1 MIVGEASIL
10 IRPITAGF
18 GKQLLEGA
26 DKELAASGA
35 TAGSRFGGMFAKG
48 LAGIGIATAAI
59 GIAAIKMGSDYQRSL
74 LMIHTQAGA
83 TGENLGQI
91 TKQIFAMAPAV
102 GFGPKALVDALYHIE
117 SVGYRGAQAMDI
129 LKIAAQG
136 AKIGHEDLEKTA
148 NSLVATMASG
158 ITGFHGAAQA
168 MGVLDAII
176 GAGNMRMDGLN
187 AAIGTGLFASAQ
199 TFGISIQSVGAA
211 LAFMTDRGSGAQESA
226 TRLRMSIAL
235 MAAPSAAASKIMGTL
250 GLSTTEVHSRTTAMS
265 EALKKAHITTSMLAS
280 DLRKPDG
287 FEVALRHLKTA
298 LADSGVSAVTA
309 SAIISRAFGGGRSG
323 ATIMAMYGNLDV
335 LKGKFD
341 QITRTSNNFGQSWAA
356 TQKTASFQFSRFT
369 ALVETGLTRL
379 GMFLLPQVTRATK
392 GLVDGVIAAGPVIS
406 RAWDSI
412 MGGFRNPGAKLG
424 ASASVFNAVSPLN
437 AILLSAGQNI
447 RKFSDLLLPALRSAG
462 SAIMGALGPTWDLI
476 RNLARDL
483 APLAGLLLK
492 VFAGAVIVG
501 IRAFAVAVRD
511 VLTPMI
517 RFAGSL
523 VGFLG
528 KLAGNTAFQALAVGV
543 AVLLV
548 PFGALLVV
556 LKGMEL
562 ATAANLLIT
571 KAWTVATN
579 IAKEATI
586 AFRFAVWLLNAA
598 WEANPIGVVV
608 LALTALAAGLVFAYE
623 KSKAFRDIV
632 DSVGRVFRTL
642 WDAITGGAAAQE
654 KVKRFFSDL
663 PGMILRGVEAGGRAL
678 ADFGKRIPGWIMSGL
693 GAAGGF
699 GKKLLD
705 MVVSGLATGGQLL
718 ADVGRRIPG
727 WLWDGI
733 KGAVNLGV
741 GLLNLIHEGIQS
753 GGRVVT
759 DVAKKIPGWIL
770 DGIKSAVT
778 SIPSFFA
785 NLFTHL
791 FDGGGGGGG
800 GGKGNEGAKK
810 AGKGIV
816 ASIIGGLTG
825 AAKDLLDWFTKLPGK
840 IAGWVGSIDFGA
852 IGKKILTLVGH
863 AFQDAGTIL
872 KVAGFL
878 ALGLAAVGL
887 AVVLILPAIGLAI
900 AFALVTA
907 LLHALGTNWSK
918 IGQFFTGAWNGIKS
932 SAIEGMHAVGGA
944 VSHGAEQIAG
954 FFTRMWHDVTTFFR
968 VGWLAITAIA
978 TSLWHDVT
986 GVFNRIKTDVSNIV
1000 TDILAFIDRHW
1011 RLLLVIF
1018 TGPIGLVIV
1027 IVDYFHKQIGAF
1039 FTQMWHDV
1047 SGFVERMWHDVT
1059 TFFHV
1064 GALAVAAIA
1073 ASSYQAVTGFV
1084 MRMRDDVNTF
1094 VSRMWHDVTGFFYVG
1109 WLAVTAIV
1117 TSLWRDVTAWVTRMW
1132 HDVSGFVVRMWNDV
1146 TAFFHVGYLAV
1157 IAIVTSLWNT
1167 VVDLFTRLWHDVT
1180 GWVTRM
1186 WTDVTTF
1193 FHVGAMAVTAIV
1205 TSLWRT
1211 VVDLFTR
1218 LWTDVSN
1225 WVTRM
1230 WHDVITFIMRM
1241 AVDAWDIVRPFVTRI
1256 VGGFGDL
1263 WTGATGFASRLW
1275 HDVAGFFGRMRDD
1288 VVGIFDDL
1296 VTKAGQVWDRVKD
1309 LVAVPIRWVIEN
1321 PYDKGIVPLIRGIG
1335 DILHE
1340 PGMQNLAPL
1349 HFAGGGAVPGNHDR
1363 DDVPLYGTPGEV
1375 MVDKPTVARHGGPN
1389 LLMRALGMTGGGGT
1403 GGHYAVGGPVL
1414 PPGLNFQGLSSFN
1427 PNSLQGSL
1435 TAGTA
1440 TGAAAG
1446 RQFVTKQD
1454 ALRISGGKADTGIL
1468 GRIVHDIA
1476 HPTDLLGDLKK
1487 LALGALAIGAT
1498 PVVHT
1503 IEGAADGAL
1512 KSLGEPG
1519 RWMDKEVHNIGD
1531 ALLSL
1536 LAGKDAAY
1544 NAAQAAAAAAG
1555 GGAGLLQVGNGTD
1568 IVNDARKYL
1577 GQQYILGGDPYGG
1590 GGTDCSGLVDRVMAD
1605 LGHKL
1610 PGRPLTWD
1618 LVKMGTAVNYADALP
1633 GDLVFT
1639 NYGEGGIPGP
1649 GHVGIYEGGG
1659 RMIDDPNPSSHVR
1672 EEAVWETPGA
1682 VRRLLVDHLPTA
1694 VAAAAVN
1701 GSWADVVYQALKMEN
1716 LPASAAGGVLR
1727 LIQSESGGD
1736 ANAQNNWDSNARAG
1750 TPSQGLMQ
1758 LIPGTF
1764 AANHWPGTS
1773 DNIRDPLANIAA
1785 GINYAVKTYGIGML
1799 MGGGRHDG
1807 TGRYVGYEQGTMFV
1821 PSTGPATLHQ
1831 GEIVIPRGPSDT
1843 IRQHMATGGVVH
1855 HPRHHLTHHPLHHAA
1870 HHAAAHHAS
1879 SYAALY
1885 RHAVELY
1892 AKLITDQLH
1901 HLSPATIRSDIAR
1914 IAVANRAADVARGH
1928 PLAHHHATHHLAH
1941 HRLHHPAHHLTH
1953 HPHHHAA
1960 HHPHHVLHP
1969 HHPLHPH
1976 HRVLHPHHPLHH
1988 AAHHLTHPRHHPLHH
2003 LQHPSHHA
2011 AHHAGWSAL
2020 TRLHHAGWSA
2030 LARLHHL
2037 QHPSHHAAHHAGWS
2051 ALARLHHP
2059 HHWSAL
2065 QRAHHPLHWSALE
2078 RLHHPHHYR
2087 RHPRVFDTGGYLE
2100 SGAVGVNLSGRRER
2114 VLNPDETATYDR
2126 TRGRTGTTVHQNN
2139 HFNGVDLPTAQAQAA
2154 RELTLAL
2161 AGAGVG

>member
-1 MIVGEASIL
+1 MIVGEASIV
-10 IRPITAGF
+10 IRPITTGF
-18 GKQLLEGA
+18 GKRLLEDA

-59 GIAAIKMGSDYQRSL
+59 GIAAIKMGTDYQRSL

-129 LKIAAQG
+129 LKVAAEG

-187 AAIGTGLFASAQ
+187 GAIGTGFLATAQ
-199 TFGISIQSVGAA
+199 TFGMSLQSVGAA

-235 MAAPSAAASKIMGTL
+235 MGAPSAAASKILGTL
-250 GLSTTEVHSRTTAMS
+250 GLSSTEVKSRTTAMS
-265 EALKKAHITTSMLAS
+265 EALKKAHITTSMLAL

-298 LADSGVSAVTA
+298 LLASGVSAETA

-341 QITRTSNNFGQSWAA
+341 QIMRTSNNFGQSWAA
-356 TQKTASFQFSRFT
+356 TQKTAAFQFDRFR

-379 GMFLLPQVTRATK
+379 GMFLLPLVTKATK
-392 GLVDGVIAAGPVIS
+392 GLVDGIIALPSVIGPAIAMI
-406 RAWDSI
+406 RGFWDV
-412 MGGFRNPGAKLG
+412 MHGAFTGKGQATGFADSLGSGAIG
-424 ASASVFNAVSPLN
+424 VAQNVGSSV
-437 AILLSAGQNI
+437 
-447 RKFSDLLLPALRSAG
+447 RRFSDLLLPALRSAG

-492 VFAGAVIVG
+492 IFGASVILQWRLYAIV
-501 IRAFAVAVRD
+501 IRDAI
-511 VLTPMI
+511 TPMI
-517 RFAGSL
+517 RFLGTL

-543 AVLLV
+543 GVLLV

-562 ATAANLLIT
+562 ATAANLMVT
-571 KAWTVATN
+571 KAWTLATN
-579 IAKEATI
+579 IAKEAAI

-598 WEANPIGVVV
+598 WTASPIGVVV

-663 PGMILRGVEAGGRAL
+663 PGMILHGVEAGGQAL
-678 ADFGKRIPGWIMSGL
+678 ADFGRRIPGWIMSGL
-693 GAAGGF
+693 GAAGNF
-699 GKKLLD
+699 GMKLLD
-705 MVVSGLATGGQLL
+705 IVVSGLSAGGQLL

-741 GLLNLIHEGIQS
+741 GLLNLIHDGIQG

-759 DVAKKIPGWIL
+759 DVAKKIPGWVL
-770 DGIKSAVT
+770 DGVKSAVGD
-778 SIPSFFA
+778 IYDFFT
-785 NLFTHL
+785 NLLTHL

-800 GGKGNEGAKK
+800 GGGKKGNEGGKK
-810 AGKGIV
+810 AGKSII
-816 ASIIGGLTG
+816 ASILDGLTT
-825 AAKDLLDWFTKLPGK
+825 AVTDLFNWFTKLPGR

-887 AVVLILPAIGLAI
+887 AVVLIMPAIGLAI

-907 LLHALGTNWSK
+907 LLHALGTNWTK
-918 IGQFFTGAWNGIKS
+918 IGKFFTDAWNAIKN
-932 SAIEGMHAVGGA
+932 SALEGMHFIGGA

-954 FFTRMWHDVTTFFR
+954 FFTRMWHDVTGIFT
-968 VGWLAITAIA
+968 
-978 TSLWHDVT
+978 
-986 GVFNRIKTDVSNIV
+986 RIKNDVSNIV
-1000 TDILAFIDRHW
+1000 TGILDFIDKHW

-1027 IVDYFHKQIGAF
+1027 VVDHFHKQIGAF
-1039 FTQMWHDV
+1039 FTQMWNDV
-1047 SGFVERMWHDVT
+1047 SGFVT
-1059 TFFHV
+1059 
-1064 GALAVAAIA
+1064 
-1073 ASSYQAVTGFV
+1073 
-1084 MRMRDDVNTF
+1084 
-1094 VSRMWHDVTGFFYVG
+1094 RMWHDVTGFFQVG
-1109 WLAVTAIV
+1109 ALAATAIV
-1117 TSLWRDVTAWVTRMW
+1117 ASLWRDVTGWVTRIW
-1132 HDVSGFVVRMWNDV
+1132 HDVSGFVTRMWSDV

-1157 IAIVTSLWNT
+1157 AAIVTSLWRT
-1167 VVDLFTRLWHDVT
+1167 AVDLFTRLWRDVT
-1180 GWVTRM
+1180 TWVTRM

-1193 FHVGAMAVTAIV
+1193 FHVGYLAVTAIV

-1211 VVDLFTR
+1211 AVDLFTR
-1218 LWTDVSN
+1218 LWTDVTN
-1225 WVTRM
+1225 WVTRL
-1230 WHDVITFIMRM
+1230 WHDVVNVITRLAADVWGVIG
-1241 AVDAWDIVRPFVTRI
+1241 PFVLRI

-1275 HDVAGFFGRMRDD
+1275 HDVAGFFGRMRDE
-1288 VVGIFDDL
+1288 VVGIFNDL
-1296 VTKAGQVWDRVKD
+1296 VAQVGRIWNGVQDA
-1309 LVAVPIRWVIEN
+1309 VAVPIKWVLEN

-1335 DILHE
+1335 NVLHE
-1340 PGMQNLAPL
+1340 PGMQNLGEL
-1349 HFAGGGAVPGNHDR
+1349 HFADGGQLPMRAIPGNHDR
-1363 DDVPLYGTPGEV
+1363 DTVPFYGTPGEV
-1375 MVDKPTVARHGGPN
+1375 VVPKPVVARFGGPDS
-1389 LLMRALGMTGGGGT
+1389 LMGALGFDGKGGP
-1403 GGHYAVGGPVL
+1403 GHYAVGGPVL
-1414 PPGLNFQGLSSFN
+1414 PAGLSFGNLSGF
-1427 PNSLQGSL
+1427 SGLGQAAAA
-1435 TAGTA
+1435 AGA
-1440 TGAAAG
+1440 AAGGAAAG
-1446 RQFVTKQD
+1446 RQFVTHQD
-1454 ALRISGGKADTGIL
+1454 ALRISGGKPDSGIL

-1487 LALGALAIGAT
+1487 LALGALALGAT
-1498 PVVHT
+1498 PIVHT

-1531 ALLSL
+1531 GLLSL

-1568 IVNDARKYL
+1568 MVNDARKYL

-1649 GHVGIYEGGG
+1649 GHVGIYEGAG

-1682 VRRLLVDHLPTA
+1682 VRRLLVDHLPTV

-1701 GSWADVVYQALKMEN
+1701 GNWADVVYQALKMEN

-1736 ANAQNNWDSNARAG
+1736 PNAQNNWDSNAQAG
-1750 TPSQGLMQ
+1750 HPSQGLMQ
-1758 LIPGTF
+1758 LIPDTF

-1785 GINYAVKTYGIGML
+1785 GINYAVKTYGVGML

-1807 TGRYVGYEQGTMFV
+1807 SGRYVGYEQGTMFV

-1855 HPRHHLTHHPLHHAA
+1855 HPAHHATHHPLHHPTHHLTHHLTHHPLHH
-1870 HHAAAHHAS
+1870 
-1879 SYAALY
+1879 
-1885 RHAVELY
+1885 
-1892 AKLITDQLH
+1892 
-1901 HLSPATIRSDIAR
+1901 P
-1914 IAVANRAADVARGH
+1914 
-1928 PLAHHHATHHLAH
+1928 
-1941 HRLHHPAHHLTH
+1941 LHHPAHHTGH
-1953 HPHHHAA
+1953 H
-1960 HHPHHVLHP
+1960 
-1969 HHPLHPH
+1969 
-1976 HRVLHPHHPLHH
+1976 
-1988 AAHHLTHPRHHPLHH
+1988 
-2003 LQHPSHHA
+2003 
-2011 AHHAGWSAL
+2011 
-2020 TRLHHAGWSA
+2020 
-2030 LARLHHL
+2030 
-2037 QHPSHHAAHHAGWS
+2037 WS

-2065 QRAHHPLHWSALE
+2065 AHAHHSAHHAGWSALTRLHHLQHPAHHSAHHAGWSALTRLHHLQHHPHHWSALQ

-2087 RHPRVFDTGGYLE
+2087 HHPRVFDTGGYLE

-2114 VLNPDETATYDR
+2114 VLNPDETAVYDR
-2126 TRGRTGTTVHQNN
+2126 TRGKAGTTVHQNN
-2139 HFNGVDLPTAQAQAA
+2139 HFNGVDLPTAQAQSA

>member
-18 GKQLLEGA
+18 GKRLLEDA
-26 DKELAASGA
+26 DKELAGSGA
-35 TAGSRFGGMFAKG
+35 TAGARFGGMFAKG

-158 ITGFHGAAQA
+158 ITGFHGAAEA

-250 GLSTTEVHSRTTAMS
+250 GLSTTEVHARTTAMS
-265 EALKKAHITTSMLAS
+265 EALKKAHITTSMLAL

-298 LADSGVSAVTA
+298 LLASGVSAETA

-323 ATIMAMYGNLDV
+323 ATIMAMYGNLDA

-341 QITRTSNNFGQSWAA
+341 QIMRTSNNFGQSWAA
-356 TQKTASFQFSRFT
+356 TQKTAAFQFDRFR

-379 GMFLLPQVTRATK
+379 GMFLLPQVTKAMK
-392 GLVDGVIAAGPVIS
+392 GVVDGIIAAGPIVS
-406 RAWDSI
+406 RAWHTI
-412 MGGFRNPGAKLG
+412 MGGFQHPDAKIDPG
-424 ASASVFNAVSPLN
+424 VFGFDRIFLTV
-437 AILLSAGQNI
+437 GQDI

-462 SAIMGALGPTWDLI
+462 AAIMGALGPTWDLI

-483 APLAGLLLK
+483 APLAGILLAA
-492 VFAGAVIVG
+492 FGGGVIVG
-501 IRAFAVAVRD
+501 IRAFAIVIRD
-511 VLTPMI
+511 VVTPLI
-517 RFAGSL
+517 RF
-523 VGFLG
+523 LG
-528 KLAGNTAFQALAVGV
+528 MLAGNTAFQAFAVGLST
-543 AVLLV
+543 LLV

-562 ATAANLLIT
+562 AT
-571 KAWTVATN
+571 KAWTIATN
-579 IAKEATI
+579 IAKEAAI
-586 AFRFAVWLLNAA
+586 AFRFVMWLLNAA

-608 LALTALAAGLVFAYE
+608 LALTALAAGLIYAYNH
-623 KSKAFRDIV
+623 SKTFRDIV
-632 DSVGRVFRTL
+632 QGALRAVG
-642 WDAITGGAAAQE
+642 DAAA
-654 KVKRFFSDL
+654 
-663 PGMILRGVEAGGRAL
+663 
-678 ADFGKRIPGWIMSGL
+678 
-693 GAAGGF
+693 AAG
-699 GKKLLD
+699 
-705 MVVSGLATGGQLL
+705 
-718 ADVGRRIPG
+718 R
-727 WLWDGI
+727 
-733 KGAVNLGV
+733 
-741 GLLNLIHEGIQS
+741 
-753 GGRVVT
+753 
-759 DVAKKIPGWIL
+759 
-770 DGIKSAVT
+770 
-778 SIPSFFA
+778 
-785 NLFTHL
+785 
-791 FDGGGGGGG
+791 
-800 GGKGNEGAKK
+800 
-810 AGKGIV
+810 
-816 ASIIGGLTG
+816 
-825 AAKDLLDWFTKLPGK
+825 
-840 IAGWVGSIDFGA
+840 
-852 IGKKILTLVGH
+852 
-863 AFQDAGTIL
+863 
-872 KVAGFL
+872 
-878 ALGLAAVGL
+878 
-887 AVVLILPAIGLAI
+887 
-900 AFALVTA
+900 
-907 LLHALGTNWSK
+907 
-918 IGQFFTGAWNGIKS
+918 
-932 SAIEGMHAVGGA
+932 
-944 VSHGAEQIAG
+944 
-954 FFTRMWHDVTTFFR
+954 FFTRMWQDIVGAFDSVWPLIKRWGPLVLAVFAPFLGLPLLIVQHWGQITGFFTRLWGDVTGWVSRMSRDVAGFFGR
-968 VGWLAITAIA
+968 MWADVTGWVVR
-978 TSLWHDVT
+978 LWHDVT
-986 GVFNRIKTDVSNIV
+986 GFFDRIKTDVSNVV
-1000 TDILAFIDRHW
+1000 TGILGFVDQHW

-1027 IVDYFHKQIGAF
+1027 LVDYFHKQIGAF

-1047 SGFVERMWHDVT
+1047 SGAVTRLWRDVT
-1059 TFFHV
+1059 TFFQV
-1064 GALAVAAIA
+1064 GYLAA
-1073 ASSYQAVTGFV
+1073 
-1084 MRMRDDVNTF
+1084 
-1094 VSRMWHDVTGFFYVG
+1094 
-1109 WLAVTAIV
+1109 TAIV
-1117 TSLWRDVTAWVTRMW
+1117 TSLWKTVVDLYIRLW
-1132 HDVSGFVVRMWNDV
+1132 HDVSSFVTRMWNDV

-1157 IAIVTSLWNT
+1157 TAIVTSLWQT
-1167 VVDLFTRLWHDVT
+1167 TVDLFTRLWRDVT
-1180 GWVTRM
+1180 NWVTRM

-1193 FHVGAMAVTAIV
+1193 FHVGYLAVTAIV

-1211 VVDLFTR
+1211 AVDLFTR
-1218 LWTDVSN
+1218 LWTDVTN
-1225 WVTRM
+1225 WVTRL
-1230 WHDVITFIMRM
+1230 WHDVVNFFTRM
-1241 AVDAWDIVRPFVTRI
+1241 AADVWGVIGPFVLRI

-1296 VTKAGQVWDRVKD
+1296 VTKAGRLWDRIKD

-1340 PGMQNLAPL
+1340 PGMQNLGEL
-1349 HFAGGGAVPGNHDR
+1349 HFADGGQLPMRAIPGNHDR
-1363 DDVPLYGTPGEV
+1363 DTVPFYGTPGEV
-1375 MVDKPTVARHGGPN
+1375 VVPKPVVARFGGPDS
-1389 LLMRALGMTGGGGT
+1389 LMGALGFDGKGGP
-1403 GGHYAVGGPVL
+1403 GHYAVGGPVL

-1446 RQFVTKQD
+1446 RQFVTTQD

-1694 VAAAAVN
+1694 IAAAAVN

-1736 ANAQNNWDSNARAG
+1736 ANAVNLWDSNAQAG
-1750 TPSQGLMQ
+1750 HPSQGLMQ
-1758 LIPGTF
+1758 LIPDTF

-1785 GINYAVKTYGIGML
+1785 GINYAVKTYGIDML

-1843 IRQHMATGGVVH
+1843 IRQHMATGGVVQ
-1855 HPRHHLTHHPLHHAA
+1855 PN
-1870 HHAAAHHAS
+1870 
-1879 SYAALY
+1879 YAALY
-1885 RHAVELY
+1885 QHAVELY
-1892 AKLITDQLH
+1892 AKLITDQQH
-1901 HLSPATIRSDIAR
+1901 HLSPATIRADIAR
-1914 IAVANRAADVARGH
+1914 IAVANRAADVAGGH
-1928 PLAHHHATHHLAH
+1928 SLARHHATHHA
-1941 HRLHHPAHHLTH
+1941 T
-1953 HPHHHAA
+1953 
-1960 HHPHHVLHP
+1960 
-1969 HHPLHPH
+1969 HHPLHH
-1976 HRVLHPHHPLHH
+1976 ATHH

-2003 LQHPSHHA
+2003 LTHPRHHTTHHTTHHRLHHPTHHLTHHLTHHPLHHPGHHLAHHPLHHAAHHLTHPAHHA

-2020 TRLHHAGWSA
+2020 T
-2030 LARLHHL
+2030 RLHHL

-2059 HHWSAL
+2059 LHWSAL

-2087 RHPRVFDTGGYLE
+2087 HHPRVFDTGGYL
-2100 SGAVGVNLSGRRER
+2100 GAAGGVNLSGRRER
-2114 VLNPDETATYDR
+2114 VLDPDETEVYDR
-2126 TRGRTGTTVHQNN
+2126 TRGRSGTTVHQNN
-2139 HFNGVDLPTAQAQAA
+2139 HFNGVDLPTAQAQSA
-2154 RELTLAL
+2154 RELALAL